1 MGQTMSRGAIQD
13 LVSKFAVDNPKYR
26 DALIKNPKAIVERQL
41 NTQLPKE
48 IKIKAAVETA
58 DTAYVVVP
66 YIAKEGELSDADV
79 EKVAG
84 GKMDEYE
91 ADCDNARTYGAG
103 ANTVT
108 VINL

>member
-1 MGQTMSRGAIQD
+1 MGQTMSRGEIQD
-13 LVSKFAVDNPKYR
+13 LVSKFAVENPKYR
-26 DALIKNPKAIVERQL
+26 DALIKDPKAIVERQL
-41 NTQLPKE
+41 NTQLPTG

-58 DTAYVVVP
+58 DTAFVVVP
-66 YIAKEGELSDADV
+66 HIAQEGELSDADV

-103 ANTVT
+103 ANTIT

>member
-1 MGQTMSRGAIQD
+1 MAETMSRGAIQD
-13 LVSKFAVDNPKYR
+13 LISKFAMEQPKYR
-26 DALIKNPKAIVERQL
+26 NALINDPKDVVERQL
-41 NTQLPKE
+41 NTKLPEGINLKV
-48 IKIKAAVETA
+48 AVETA

-66 YIAKEGELSDADV
+66 YVAPEGELTDADV

-84 GKMDEYE
+84 GKLDEYE

-103 ANTVT
+103 ANTIT

>member
-1 MGQTMSRGAIQD
+1 MAETMSRGAIQD
-13 LVSKFAVDNPKYR
+13 LISKFAMDPQYR
-26 DALIKNPKAIVERQL
+26 DAMINDPKGVVERQL
-41 NTQLPKE
+41 NTKLPTDV
-48 IKIKAAVETA
+48 KIKAAVETA

-84 GKMDEYE
+84 GKLDEYE

-103 ANTVT
+103 ANTIT

>member
-1 MGQTMSRGAIQD
+1 MGETMSRGKIQD
-13 LVSKFAVDNPKYR
+13 LISKFAMENPKYR
-26 DALIKNPKAIVERQL
+26 NALIKNPKDVVERQL
-41 NTQLPKE
+41 NTKLPADV
-48 IKIKAAVETA
+48 KIKAAVETA

-84 GKMDEYE
+84 GKLDEYE

-103 ANTVT
+103 ANTIT